1 MLVRAVQPL
10 NVPPSIIVRLSEI
23 VTLVSPVQ
31 FENIFAVLLRPTSP
45 RFSNDVKF
53 SSEDNSNLGIEVP
66 VTITSNVL
74 TVA

>member
-1 MLVRAVQPL
+1 
-10 NVPPSIIVRLSEI
+10 
-23 VTLVSPVQ
+23 VQ